1 MAGAANKRRGFTGWH
16 MTGLLVAFFGVVI
29 GVNVTMASFATS
41 TFGGVVVDNSY
52 VASQK
57 YNDWL
62 EQAREQE
69 ALGWGAKTSW
79 RPDGKVAVALLDVP
93 SGATLQAIAR
103 HPLGREPDQELSFV
117 SAGEGRFV
125 SDQSLPDG
133 RWTLRMVVTAAG
145 KEWRQETIIP

>member
-1 MAGAANKRRGFTGWH
+1 MNRRFTGWH
-16 MTGLLVAFFGVVI
+16 MTTLLVAFFGVVI
-29 GVNVTMASFATS
+29 GVNVIMANFATT

-79 RPDGKVAVALLDVP
+79 RPDGKVAVALLEVP
-93 SGATLQAIAR
+93 AGATLEAIAR
-103 HPLGREPDQELSFV
+103 HPLGREPDRELSF
-117 SAGEGRFV
+117 SPDGEGRFV

-133 RWTLRMVVTAAG
+133 RWTLRMIVNAAG
-145 KEWRQETIIP
+145 KQWRQETTIP